1 MQVVQRSYG
10 DFIIGGIQNTTEGS
24 IGHLAVVDPALSEG
38 GWTGVLQRSLQLQ
51 VSCDSVLGR
60 VKLIYH
66 SVSKILVSDL
76 HCGSVICIA
85 DFCCTVCKHLL
96 HGTPSDVS
104 MW

>member
-1 MQVVQRSYG
+1 MQAVHRSCG
-10 DFIIGGIQNTTEGS
+10 NFIIGGIQNTTGGS
-24 IGHLAVVDPALSEG
+24 LGHLAVADPALSEG
-38 GWTGVLQRSLQLQ
+38 DWTGVLQRSLRLQ

-60 VKLIYH
+60 VKLSYQF
-66 SVSKILVSDL
+66 VSKILVSDL

-104 MW
+104 M